1 MQDLKR
7 IDFAGG
13 GTAGHLFPALSLAQE
28 FKRRFP
34 SCEIR
39 FWGTKRGVEYRLR
52 RQLGFQLF
60 TIKIRGFRRSFALS
74 NLLIPIE
81 LTGSLFFL
89 IFHFLF
95 HRPNLVIGTG
105 GYVSAPVVFA
115 AWIAGISTAVQEQ
128 NSYPGVTTRLLSR
141 VAKRVYLTYE
151 SSRQYFKN
159 QGKIQVFGNPVR
171 QMTVDADRESAA
183 KKFGLSTD
191 KKTLFV
197 FGGSQGGLGI
207 NRLVLG
213 ITRQMLE
220 DGRIQIL
227 WATGPNHFDKIAQ
240 KVGDVKDVHLFAFIE
255 DMYAAYAACDL
266 TLCRAG
272 ATTIAELTYLGV
284 PAILIPFPFATADH
298 QKYNAM
304 ELEKAGAAKYLPEK
318 ETTGDILL
326 ETVKG
331 LINDESQLARM
342 KNKMKGM
349 AKPNAA
355 HDIVSD
361 LCNFVLVD

>member
-1 MQDLKR
+1 MQELKR

-52 RQLGFQLF
+52 HQLGFQLS

-74 NLLIPIE
+74 NFLIPVE
-81 LTGSLFFL
+81 LPGSLLFL

-95 HRPNLVIGTG
+95 NRSNLVIGTG

-115 AWIAGISTAVQEQ
+115 ARVAGISTAVQEQ

-141 VAKRVYLTYE
+141 VAKRVYLTYD

-159 QGKIQVFGNPVR
+159 QGKIEVFGNPVR
-171 QMTVDADRESAA
+171 QMKVDLDRESAA
-183 KKFGLSTD
+183 KKFGLAAD
-191 KKTLFV
+191 KKTLLV
-197 FGGSQGGLGI
+197 FGGSQGGLGL
-207 NRLVLG
+207 NKLLLG
-213 ITRQMLE
+213 ITRQLLA
-220 DGRIQIL
+220 DDRIQIV
-227 WATGPNHFDKIAQ
+227 WATGPNHFDKIARES
-240 KVGDVKDVHLFAFIE
+240 GDLEGLHLFAFIE
-255 DMYAAYAACDL
+255 DMYTAYTACDL

-272 ATTIAELTYLGV
+272 ATTIAELTYLGI
-284 PAILIPFPFATADH
+284 PAILIPFPFATGDH

-304 ELEKAGAAKYLPEK
+304 ELEKTGAAKYLPES

-326 ETVKG
+326 TTIKA
-331 LINDESQLARM
+331 LIDDDSRLAQM
-342 KNKMKGM
+342 KKKMKGM

-361 LCNFVLVD
+361 LCKLILVD